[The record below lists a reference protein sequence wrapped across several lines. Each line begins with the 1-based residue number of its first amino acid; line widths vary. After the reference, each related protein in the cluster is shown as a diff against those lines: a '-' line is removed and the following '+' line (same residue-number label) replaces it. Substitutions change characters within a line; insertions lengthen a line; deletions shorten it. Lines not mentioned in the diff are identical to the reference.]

1 MDQTQCTLKPVV
13 DTHAHIFRRDL
24 PFIPGAPN
32 PFMRDFTAEDYLAEL
47 DAAGVHYGVVA
58 AASFLGTYHDY
69 TLSALERHSRLR
81 ATVVVDPDVS
91 HIRLRELD
99 RAGVIGVRLA
109 TGNMTTPPDLRS
121 AEYRKLLRAIADL
134 DWHVHVYA
142 RREHMPELLFALGTS
157 GTKIVVD
164 HFGARD
170 NQSGVDSESFK
181 AILSTMRNGRT
192 WVKLSGPYL
201 SDELDHRELSSRLLA
216 EAGPT
221 RLLWGSDWPFIKLNG
236 QLHYSQAVD
245 WLAEWVPEEAIRQ
258 QIDANALELY
268 RFPRPS

>member
-1 MDQTQCTLKPVV
+1 MCTS
-13 DTHAHIFRRDL
+13 
-24 PFIPGAPN
+24 
-32 PFMRDFTAEDYLAEL
+32 MR
-47 DAAGVHYGVVA
+47 GV
-58 AASFLGTYHDY
+58 SIYHGC
-69 TLSALERHSRLR
+69 LSHS
-81 ATVVVDPDVS
+81 
-91 HIRLRELD
+91 
-99 RAGVIGVRLA
+99 
-109 TGNMTTPPDLRS
+109 TPRV
-121 AEYRKLLRAIADL
+121 RKLSSD
-134 DWHVHVYA
+134 Y
-142 RREHMPELLFALGTS
+142 
-157 GTKIVVD
+157 

-170 NQSGVDSESFK
+170 NQSGVDSESSK

-221 RLLWGSDWPFIKLNG
+221 RLLWGSDWPFVKLNG

-245 WLAEWVPEEAIRQ
+245 WLARSATPEEASRQ